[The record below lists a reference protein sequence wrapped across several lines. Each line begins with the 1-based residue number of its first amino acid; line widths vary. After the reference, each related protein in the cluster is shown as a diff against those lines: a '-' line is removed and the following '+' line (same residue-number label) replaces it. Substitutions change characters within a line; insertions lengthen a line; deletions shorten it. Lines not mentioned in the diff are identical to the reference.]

1 MKHIY
6 RLIYIMLPLL
16 LTSCIKE
23 GFDKEN
29 CPGEYIILPL
39 TPDSNSD
46 QKTELE
52 GDTTVIIDSE
62 GNEHP
67 VDAGSDK
74 PIDLED
80 GTYTV
85 VTVKDSDNGST
96 TVNGTTINVNTHP
109 DDGTAVDA
117 GTPIGGYTEIT
128 ADIDNGGQGSTVFE
142 VPTKNQSRPLTVIL
156 NFEGGNAAFIQ
167 SIAGI
172 VDGIALSRDL
182 NNGFAPTDGQDR
194 HPALT
199 AGSISY
205 AFAGQEDAENS
216 YSATRILLG
225 IDGDGNQTLTFTVT
239 YKGGTEKTY
248 TFDITRKMDGFHTV
262 DVNEPWVI
270 EITLQLGADFEA
282 TIEDWKAGPES
293 WMDAH

>member
-1 MKHIY
+1 MRHVYK
-6 RLIYIMLPLL
+6 LIYIMLPLL

-29 CPGEYIILPL
+29 CPGEYIIVPL

-46 QKTELE
+46 KKTELE
-52 GDTTVIIDSE
+52 SSITVLIDGR
-62 GNEHP
+62 GNEYH
-67 VDAGSDK
+67 VDAGSEK
-74 PIDLED
+74 PVDLED

-96 TVNGTTINVNTHP
+96 TVNGTTISVNTHP

-128 ADIDNGGQGSTVFE
+128 VDNANGQGSTTFE
-142 VPTKNQSRPLTVIL
+142 VPTKNQSRLLTVKL

-182 NNGFAPTDGQDR
+182 NNGFAPTDGQDC
-194 HPALT
+194 HAALT

-225 IDGDGNQTLTFTVT
+225 IDGDGNQTLTFIVT

-262 DVNEPWVI
+262 DVTEPWVI